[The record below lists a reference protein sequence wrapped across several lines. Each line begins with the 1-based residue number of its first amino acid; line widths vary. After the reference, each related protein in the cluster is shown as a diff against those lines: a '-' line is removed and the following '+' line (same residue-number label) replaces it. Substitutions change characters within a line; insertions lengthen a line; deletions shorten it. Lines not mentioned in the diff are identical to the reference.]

1 LDPLRWDGILSGQN
15 RRKKDGAP
23 TVCRFRRT
31 EDGERLGV
39 PVELP
44 AEVSDMHHLA
54 AMVRTAGD
62 VLATT
67 EVIEG

>member
-1 LDPLRWDGILSGQN
+1 
-15 RRKKDGAP
+15 
-23 TVCRFRRT
+23 VCRFRRT